1 MISIHS
7 DEENELI
14 RSYVE
19 KQPTSPRSIWLGLK
33 RNISLDFVWVD
44 KSPVDYANWRFG
56 EPDNRGGWEPYTEM
70 WINEKNGGWVDLP
83 GELFSFVCQ
92 INYSN
97 E

>member
-14 RSYVE
+14 RSNVE
-19 KQPTSPRSIWLGLK
+19 KQPTSPSSIWLGLK

-44 KSPVDYANWRFG
+44 KSPVDYAKWRFG

-70 WINEKNGGWVDLP
+70 
-83 GELFSFVCQ
+83 
-92 INYSN
+92 
-97 E
+97 